1 MHTTLLPL
9 SSPSIPFLTAASCCH
24 RSMLGERFSLQQG
37 AAPLRAAPIQ
47 IELPLAKSICCKLCH
62 PNRLTKS
69 ICCHLNRPAPFD
81 SVRSWTNQPAG
92 GQIDLSPPDSS
103 RSPPDS
109 SRHHLNRSS
118 VARSTTAGCFCQ
130 CRMWEL
136 ELGLVAAGESGH
148 RGRAPSSADSRALPE
163 LGRWAR
169 SAWPELWRRSCSA
182 RPKLRPRPR
191 SARAPPVD
199 VLRSSSRGAE
209 EVLP

>member
-92 GQIDLSPPDSS
+92 GQIDLSPPILHACRLILRGTTQIEAVLLDPPPLAAFASAACGS
-103 RSPPDS
+103 WSLGSSPPASLAIGVGLRALPTDALCPS
-109 SRHHLNRSS
+109 S
-118 VARSTTAGCFCQ
+118 AG
-130 CRMWEL
+130 
-136 ELGLVAAGESGH
+136 
-148 RGRAPSSADSRALPE
+148 GRAPPGPSS
-163 LGRWAR
+163 GGG
-169 SAWPELWRRSCSA
+169 C
-182 RPKLRPRPR
+182 
-191 SARAPPVD
+191 APPGA
-199 VLRSSSRGAE
+199 SSSRGPVPPELAGGQRITGRRKCVE
-209 EVLP
+209 K